1 MVCKSMH
8 AVIIILHN
16 VTTFFEI
23 GWNGN
28 ADFHGFL
35 NQFNQIWKK
44 KKKQDNKDTK
54 ERMTKRKKTQ

>member
-1 MVCKSMH
+1 MH
-8 AVIIILHN
+8 SVIIILHN
-16 VTTFFEI
+16 VTTFFEM

-44 KKKQDNKDTK
+44 KKQENKDTK
-54 ERMTKRKKTQ
+54 ERMTKRKKKE